1 MASTPLEIIFKGRD
15 DGTVSTIGRIQ
26 GALGGI
32 ATFAAG
38 NLLASGIQSAVS
50 GLWGLASTAVES
62 YGATE
67 RLKSSLEELI
77 KQEVKQTQPVDQWAE
92 GLVGASQKAQDM
104 LKWVQKLAIT
114 SPFDKAGVA
123 NILLGAKAYGFTS
136 DMAQR
141 LTKDIIDYTAATG
154 RGTAEGD
161 SMIRA
166 LGQMSNKGKVSAE
179 ELNQL
184 TEAGFNA
191 NDILKRMGYTLD
203 DVSNGLVPAND
214 FIQMVAKSIEE
225 DFGGAAARQ
234 SESWSGII
242 NSLGDLKNLG
252 LEGLFKGTL
261 QAIQPFFNEFVNFF
275 SDDSTLAAIEAWGN
289 EIGARVYLLLN
300 DIIPKVK
307 AWGGQMYSEI
317 TAAFE
322 SGGWTGVGSLIA
334 GKLMAAWPV
343 IQATLSGWAASFWNW
358 LQEAAS
364 SGTGESTLTN
374 LVNTLNAWLV
384 TGWSNISSTLTQWRD
399 RFYDWMVG
407 PGGVIE
413 KTGETMQQFAYSVLA
428 WAQGDGQAALQDLGK
443 SLGTMLVDG
452 FAGALE
458 TGQMT
463 AKLIAAFTKSLGEAM
478 PIITASLGEVIGN
491 VAKGAITSIFGE
503 GEWANYYGDLVKEGA
518 PKVLQAQ
525 LAPYGLTGL
534 TSGAGDTSANNQNT
548 LAPGT
553 STPPTTNITI
563 QADMTIDG
571 QQVAVAVTPRVSS
584 QLGQQIRLTN
594 RAGGIQP

>member
-15 DGTVSTIGRIQ
+15 DGTLGTIGRIQ
-26 GALGGI
+26 SALGGI
-32 ATFAAG
+32 ATFAIG
-38 NLLASGIQSAVS
+38 DLLASGIKSAVA
-50 GLWGLASTAVES
+50 GLGQMASSALDS
-62 YGATE
+62 YASNE
-67 RLKSSLEELI
+67 RLSASLEELVKQEI
-77 KQEVKQTQPVDQWAE
+77 KQTTPVDQWSSA
-92 GLVGASQKAQDM
+92 LVGASQKSQELLRWTQQLA
-104 LKWVQKLAIT
+104 LK
-114 SPFDKAGVA
+114 SPFDQQGVSS
-123 NILLGAKAYGFTS
+123 IFLGAKAYGFTS

-141 LTKDIIDYTAATG
+141 LTKDIIDYTSATG

-161 SMIRA
+161 SMTRA
-166 LGQMSNKGKVSAE
+166 LGQMSAKGKVSAE

-191 NDILKRMGYTLD
+191 NAVLNRMGYTLD

-214 FIQMVAKSIEE
+214 FIQMTAQSIEE
-225 DFGGAAARQ
+225 DFGGAAERQ
-234 SESWSGII
+234 AGSMSGLL
-242 NSLGDLKNLG
+242 NSLEDLKNIG
-252 LEGLFKGTL
+252 LREFFTGTF
-261 QAIQPFFNEFVNFF
+261 QAIQPYLQEFTDYFANEE
-275 SDDSTLAAIEAWGN
+275 TLNQIKAWGN
-289 EIGARVYLLLN
+289 QIGLQVYLALGN
-300 DIIPKVK
+300 IVPQVK
-307 AWGGQMYSEI
+307 QLAGELG
-317 TAAFE
+317 AAFE
-322 SGGWTGVGSLIA
+322 SGGLAEVGSLIA

-503 GEWANYYGDLVKEGA
+503 GAWANYYGDLVKEGA

-534 TSGAGDTSANNQNT
+534 TSGAGDTSANNQNNT

-563 QADMTIDG
+563 QADMIIDG